1 MTQITPNQ
9 FGSDVQTID
18 SLYSLLSDIR
28 SAQYVLDLGNI
39 VFLKPMGIMALVL
52 TARHIAEK
60 SGYPIRLIGL
70 DRDLL
75 AYLERVN
82 LFQVANKWIELDS
95 ELPEQKWERN
105 PQTPNLLE
113 LTPITNAVDV
123 ASVME
128 RAELIFSRWLQ
139 LPNLG
144 SLLKVISELCSNI
157 YQHSGDP
164 HGFILIQ
171 KYQYNSRSEVDVIMA
186 VGDMG
191 KGIRGSLYTKHPEIG
206 NEPLNF
212 IQAAMNGS
220 TSRDSGRGGLGLR
233 TVEET
238 VAKEGGYVWLRSETA
253 AIYSRGPN
261 HHYTYTQLALFP
273 GTQVVAEFRAPLR
286 D

>member
-28 SAQYVLDLGNI
+28 SAQYILDLGNI
-39 VFLKPMGIMALVL
+39 AFLKPMGIMALVL
-52 TARHIAEK
+52 SARHIAEK
-60 SGYPIRLIGL
+60 SGYPIRLISL
-70 DRDLL
+70 DRKLL

-171 KYQYNSRSEVDVIMA
+171 RYQYISRSEVDVIVA

-191 KGIRGSLYTKHPEIG
+191 KGIRPSLADRHPELSG
-206 NEPLNF
+206 EPLGY
-212 IQAAMNGS
+212 IRAALQGS
-220 TSRDSGRGGLGLR
+220 TSRHSGRGGLGLR

-238 VAKEGGYVWLRSETA
+238 VVKEGGYVWLRSETA
-253 AIYSRGPN
+253 AVRSHGPN
-261 HHYTYTQLALFP
+261 RHYLFTDLAPVP
-273 GTQVVAEFRAPLR
+273 GTQVVVEFRASLK